1 MKRGKQQGPTMTP
14 EEWRAR
20 LIEEQRELETLSRD
34 SSEGR
39 GAVTLDQQSVG
50 RVSRIDAM
58 QQQAMAQESER
69 RRQLR
74 RRRRRIESA
83 LKRLDE
89 GDFGYCVH
97 CGEAIAEERLSF
109 DPTVPS
115 CVTCEK

>member
-1 MKRGKQQGPTMTP
+1 MTP
-14 EEWRAR
+14 DQWRAR
-20 LIEEQRELETLSRD
+20 LIEEQHELDTLSRD

-74 RRRRRIESA
+74 RRRIESA

-115 CVTCEK
+115 CVTCAK

>member
-20 LIEEQRELETLSRD
+20 LIEEQRELDTLSRD

-39 GAVTLDQQSVG
+39 GAVTLDQQGVG
-50 RVSRIDAM
+50 RLSRMDAM

-74 RRRRRIESA
+74 HRRIESA
-83 LKRLDE
+83 LKRLDD

-97 CGEAIAEERLSF
+97 CGEAIAEERLNF

-115 CVTCEK
+115 CVTCAK

>member
-1 MKRGKQQGPTMTP
+1 MTP

-58 QQQAMAQESER
+58 QQQAMAQEAER
-69 RRQLR
+69 RRLL
-74 RRRRRIESA
+74 RRRRIESA

-97 CGEAIAEERLSF
+97 CGEAIAEERLKF

-115 CVTCEK
+115 CVACAK

>member
-20 LIEEQRELETLSRD
+20 LIEEQRELEMLSRD

-39 GAVTLDQQSVG
+39 GAVTLDQQGVG
-50 RVSRIDAM
+50 RLSRMDAM

-69 RRQLR
+69 RRQLL
-74 RRRRRIESA
+74 RRRIESA

-97 CGEAIAEERLSF
+97 CGEAIAEERLNF
-109 DPTVPS
+109 DPTAPS
-115 CVTCEK
+115 CVTCAK